1 MKDPTEAAERQEL
14 TIGGADDYCD
24 YYVPKDFDDPQMTAG
39 RHKQVS
45 TESFLCS
52 IIDDIWV

>member
-1 MKDPTEAAERQEL
+1 MKDPTEAAERQKFN
-14 TIGGADDYCD
+14 TGGAEDNCD
-24 YYVPKDFDDPQMTAG
+24 FYVPKDFDDPQMTAG

-45 TESFLCS
+45 TESSLCS